1 MFSFAWWLSLTVG
14 FLSLS
19 EEIVWVRVLGFAYQG
34 QASAFA
40 FVLTCY
46 LIGIACGAAY
56 GKRLC
61 GRTNDLYGAAAMI
74 LAAASL
80 DDVLTPFVIGHMI
93 SLDSGL
99 LVPAMAIVLTAG
111 IKSVLFP
118 IVHHLGSQAQG
129 PRVGRSVSRIYFG
142 NILGATL
149 GPLVTGFVALDHLSV
164 DECFA
169 VSAGMCVLASMA
181 CVLKSTRRVL
191 VKRAL
196 AAGGVTAIIAILTI
210 RPGAGSLARIAAEG
224 PDAMIFFSANR
235 HGIVHT
241 AKALRGETVFGGNVY
256 DGLASVDPDRN
267 GNRLDRVYILGLL
280 MPAPKHVLFVGL
292 AGGAWLRALLG
303 FPGVESV
310 DVVEINPAYLDL
322 IRQRPDVSGLLGDPK
337 VHIHIDDGRR
347 WLTRHPGL
355 KFDAIVQNTTF
366 YWRANAGNLLSR
378 EYLSLCKDHLNP
390 GGVTLLNTTGSLDV
404 AATTQA
410 VFPYVYR
417 YVNFVYASDHPLTV
431 SLDKL
436 WDIRRPDGGLFSSA
450 DGIARNGV
458 VARLTSARLEPV
470 DELLARHG
478 AAAEII
484 TDDNLISEYK
494 HGLRFGPAILQ
505 ALQPPSPPMMSSEG
519 L

>member
-61 GRTNDLYGAAAMI
+61 ERMGDLYGAAAMI
-74 LAAASL
+74 LAVASL
-80 DDVLTPFVIGHMI
+80 DDVLTPFVIGQMI
-93 SLDSGL
+93 SRDSGL
-99 LVPAMAIVLTAG
+99 LAPAVAIAMTAG
-111 IKSVLFP
+111 IKSAMFP

-129 PRVGRSVSRIYFG
+129 PRVGRSVSRIYFS

-169 VSAGMCVLASMA
+169 VSAGICVVASIA

-191 VKRAL
+191 VKRVL
-196 AAGGVTAIIAILTI
+196 AVAVATAIIAVLTI
-210 RPGAGSLARIAAEG
+210 RPGAGSLARLAAEG

-241 AKALRGETVFGGNVY
+241 ANALRGETIFGGNVY
-256 DGLASVDPDRN
+256 DGLTSVDPDRN
-267 GNRLDRVYILGLL
+267 GNRLDRVYILGLV
-280 MPAPKHVLFVGL
+280 MPSPKHVLFVGL

-322 IRQRPDVSGLLGDPK
+322 IRQRPDVAGLLSDPK

-366 YWRANAGNLLSR
+366 HWRANAGNLLSR

-390 GGVTLLNTTGSLDV
+390 GGVTLLNTTGSFDV
-404 AATTQA
+404 SATAQA
-410 VFPYVYR
+410 VFPYAYR
-417 YVNFVYASDHPLTV
+417 YVNFVYASDHPLSV
-431 SLDKL
+431 SLEKL
-436 WDIRRPDGGLFSSA
+436 WAIRRPDGTPFSP
-450 DGIARNGV
+450 DGAGGNSV
-458 VARLTSARLEPV
+458 VARLMAARLEPV
-470 DELLARHG
+470 DELLARNG
-478 AAAEII
+478 VSAEII

-494 HGLRFGPAILQ
+494 HGLPFGPAILQ
-505 ALQPPSPPMMSSEG
+505 ALQPPSPPKMSSEG

>member
-46 LIGIACGAAY
+46 LVGIACGAAY

-74 LAAASL
+74 LAAAAL

-93 SLDSGL
+93 SRDSGL
-99 LVPAMAIVLTAG
+99 LIPAVAIVLTAG
-111 IKSVLFP
+111 IKSTLFP

-129 PRVGRSVSRIYFG
+129 ARIGRSVSKIYFG

-169 VSAGMCVLASMA
+169 VSAGICVLASFA
-181 CVLKSTRRVL
+181 CVLKSTRRTL
-191 VKRAL
+191 LKRAL
-196 AAGGVTAIIAILTI
+196 AAAAATAIIAMLTI
-210 RPGAGSLARIAAEG
+210 RPGAGSLARLAAEG

-241 AKALRGETVFGGNVY
+241 ATALRGETIFGGNVY
-256 DGLASVDPDRN
+256 DGLVSVDADRN
-267 GNRLDRVYILGLL
+267 GNRLDRLYILGLV
-280 MPAPKHVLFVGL
+280 MPSPKHVLFVGL
-292 AGGAWLRALLG
+292 SGGAWLRALQG

-322 IRQRPDVSGLLGDPK
+322 IRVRPAVSALLSDSR

-347 WLTRHPGL
+347 WLTRHPEV

-366 YWRANAGNLLSR
+366 HWRANAGNVLSR

-390 GGVTLLNTTGSLDV
+390 GGVTVINTTGSFDV
-404 AATTQA
+404 AATVRA
-410 VFPYVYR
+410 VFPYAYR
-417 YVNFVYASDHPLTV
+417 YVNFVYASDHPLTL
-431 SLDKL
+431 SLDRL
-436 WDIRRPDGGLFSSA
+436 WSIRRPDAALFSA
-450 DGIARNGV
+450 DGAARNGV
-458 VARLTSARLEPV
+458 VARLTAAQLEPV
-470 DELLARHG
+470 DELLARDG
-478 AAAEII
+478 VSAEII

-494 HGLRFGPAILQ
+494 HGLRFGPAILR
-505 ALQPPSPPMMSSEG
+505 ALQPPSPPSMSSQG

>member
-46 LIGIACGAAY
+46 LVGIACGAAY

-61 GRTNDLYGAAAMI
+61 RRTSDLYGAAAMI
-74 LAAASL
+74 LAVAACY
-80 DDVLTPFVIGHMI
+80 DVLTPFVVGHMI
-93 SLDSGL
+93 SRNSGL
-99 LVPAMAIVLTAG
+99 VVPGVAISLTAG
-111 IKSVLFP
+111 IKSALFP

-149 GPLVTGFVALDHLSV
+149 GPLVTGFVALDHLSI

-169 VSAGMCVLASMA
+169 VSAGMCVLASIA
-181 CVLKSTRRVL
+181 SALKSARRVL
-191 VKRAL
+191 MTKVL
-196 AAGGVTAIIAILTI
+196 AAGGATALIALLTI
-210 RPGAGSLARIAAEG
+210 RPGPGSLARIAAEG
-224 PDAMIFFSANR
+224 PDAMTFFSANR

-241 AKALRGETVFGGNVY
+241 AKSLRGETIFGGNIY
-256 DGLASVDPDRN
+256 DGLTSVDPDRN
-267 GNRLDRVYILGLL
+267 GNRLDRVYILGLV
-280 MPAPKHVLFVGL
+280 MPSPKHVLFVGL
-292 AGGAWLRALLG
+292 AGGAWLRALMG
-303 FPGVESV
+303 FPGIESV

-322 IRQRPDVSGLLGDPK
+322 IRQRPDVAGLLSDPK

-366 YWRANAGNLLSR
+366 HWRANAGNLLSR
-378 EYLSLCKDHLNP
+378 EYLSLCKDHLSP
-390 GGVTLLNTTGSLDV
+390 GGVTLLNTTGSFDV

-410 VFPYVYR
+410 VFSYAYR
-417 YVNFVYASDHPLTV
+417 YVNFAYASDHPLTV

-436 WDIRRPDGGLFSSA
+436 WDIRRPDGRLFSRA
-450 DGIARNGV
+450 DGDARNSV
-458 VARLTSARLEPV
+458 VARLTGARLEPV
-470 DELLARHG
+470 DELLARNG
-478 AAAEII
+478 VGAEII

-494 HGLRFGPAILQ
+494 HGIRFGPALLQ
-505 ALQPPSPPMMSSEG
+505 ALQPPEAPSMSAEG

>member
-1 MFSFAWWLSLTVG
+1 MLSFAWWLSLTVG

-19 EEIVWVRVLGFAYQG
+19 EEILWVRVLGFAYQG

-40 FVLTCY
+40 FVLSCY

-61 GRTNDLYGAAAMI
+61 GRAHDLYGVAAMI
-74 LAAASL
+74 LAVASL
-80 DDVLTPFVIGHMI
+80 DDVLTPLMIGHLI
-93 SLDSGL
+93 SKDSGL
-99 LVPAMAIVLTAG
+99 LVPAVAIVLTAG

-129 PRVGRSVSRIYFG
+129 PRIGRSMSRIYFG

-149 GPLVTGFVALDHLSV
+149 GPLVTGFVALDRLSV

-169 VSAGMCVLASMA
+169 VSAGMCVLASIA
-181 CVLKSTRRVL
+181 CGLKSSGRVL
-191 VKRAL
+191 AKPVMA
-196 AAGGVTAIIAILTI
+196 AAGATAIIAILTI

-224 PDAMIFFSANR
+224 PDAMIFYAANR

-241 AKALRGETVFGGNVY
+241 AKALRGETIFGGNVY
-256 DGLASVDPDRN
+256 DGLTSVNPDRN
-267 GNRLDRVYILGLL
+267 GNRLDRVYILGLV
-280 MPAPKHVLFVGL
+280 MPGPKHVLFVGL

-322 IRQRPDVSGLLGDPK
+322 IRERPDVAGLLSDPK

-347 WLTRHPGL
+347 WLRRHPGL

-366 YWRANAGNLLSR
+366 HWRANAGNLLSR
-378 EYLSLCKDHLNP
+378 EYLSQCKDHLNP
-390 GGVTLLNTTGSLDV
+390 GGVTLLNTTGSYDV
-404 AATTQA
+404 PATVQA
-410 VFPYVYR
+410 VFPYAYR

-436 WDIRRPDGGLFSSA
+436 WDVRRPDGRLFSSA
-450 DGIARNGV
+450 DGAARNGV
-458 VARLTSARLEPV
+458 VARLTDARLEPV
-470 DELLARHG
+470 DELLAHSG
-478 AAAEII
+478 ISAEII
-484 TDDNLISEYK
+484 TDDNLISEYR
-494 HGLRFGPAILQ
+494 HGMRFGPAILQ
-505 ALQPPSPPMMSSEG
+505 LLQPPTPPKMPAEG

>member
-46 LIGIACGAAY
+46 LVGIACGAAY

-74 LAAASL
+74 LAVASL
-80 DDVLTPFVIGHMI
+80 DDVLTPFVIGQMI
-93 SLDSGL
+93 SRDSGL

-111 IKSVLFP
+111 LKSVLFP

-149 GPLVTGFVALDHLSV
+149 GPLVTGFVALDHLSI

-169 VSAGMCVLASMA
+169 VSAGMCVLASIA
-181 CVLKSTRRVL
+181 CVLKSTRRAL

-196 AAGGVTAIIAILTI
+196 AAGAATAIIAILTI

-224 PDAMIFFSANR
+224 PGAMIFFSANR

-241 AKALRGETVFGGNVY
+241 AKALRGETIFGGNVY

-292 AGGAWLRALLG
+292 SGGAWLRAMMG

-322 IRQRPDVSGLLGDPK
+322 IRQRPDVSGLLSDAK

-355 KFDAIVQNTTF
+355 KFDAIAQNNTF
-366 YWRANAGNLLSR
+366 YWRANVGNLLSG
-378 EYLSLCKDHLNP
+378 EYLSLCRDHLNP
-390 GGVTLLNTTGSLDV
+390 GGVMLLNSTGSLDV

-436 WDIRRPDGGLFSSA
+436 WDIRRPDGRLFSSA
-450 DGIARNGV
+450 DGVARNGV
-458 VARLTSARLEPV
+458 VARLTTARLEPI

-478 AAAEII
+478 AGAEII

-494 HGLRFGPAILQ
+494 HGMRFGPAILQ
-505 ALQPPSPPMMSSEG
+505 ALQPPSPPKMSSEG